1 MAKNAPQSLRLDY
14 ISSTC
19 ISIHSY
25 NIDFLQAAI
34 ISPILPIS
42 DFKAYRNLSF
52 AKFWT
57 AVGPVFADVVPPVL
71 GEILA
76 TSRGAILDIG
86 PGSGDQ
92 IFRFSNKDNITI
104 IYGVEPGVDLHHA
117 LRENAK
123 KAGLSEKYKVLSC
136 GAEPDSLIPVLKT
149 EGLLSKDNS
158 IDDGIFDE
166 IVCIRVLCSVP
177 TLNETVG
184 VLYRCLK
191 PGGRLVVC
199 EHVINESSK
208 EGNKAGRFFH
218 KEGSKVGHLLQLFYT
233 ALGWEF
239 FVGCHLLR
247 DTTAALVNAAKS
259 DHGWAE
265 VNLEVFDE
273 WSVLPHIVGYCVKKH

>member
-1 MAKNAPQSLRLDY
+1 MRSHN
-14 ISSTC
+14 T
-19 ISIHSY
+19 
-25 NIDFLQAAI
+25 DFLQAAI
-34 ISPILPIS
+34 TSPKLLIS
-42 DFKAYRNLSF
+42 DFKGYRDLAF
-52 AKFWT
+52 AKFWL

-76 TSRGAILDIG
+76 TSQGVILDIG

-92 IFRFSNKDNITI
+92 VFRFSSKEDITM
-104 IYGVEPGVDLHHA
+104 IYGVEPGVDLHFA

-123 KAGLSEKYKVLSC
+123 KVGLGEKYKVLSC
-136 GAEPDSLIPVLKT
+136 GAEPDSLIPALAI

-158 IDDGIFDE
+158 IADGVFNE

-177 TLNETVG
+177 KPNETVE

-199 EHVINESSK
+199 EHVVNENNK
-208 EGNKAGRFFH
+208 EGNKVGRFFH
-218 KEGSKVGHLLQLFYT
+218 KGGSKLGHLLQYFYT

-239 FVGCHLLR
+239 LVRCHLMR
-247 DTTAALVNAAKS
+247 DTTATLVNAAKS

-265 VNLEVFDE
+265 VNLELSDE
-273 WSVLPHIVGYCVKKH
+273 WSVLPHIVGYCVKKS